1 MSWMTDLGPMRDV
14 VISSRVRL
22 ARNIKGYPFP
32 VIMDRETAREAME
45 KVHGGI
51 VSGNS
56 SLSKDLKF
64 MPMYELDDLERNILV
79 ERHLVSPDLIQR
91 ADYTGILIDDREEIC
106 IMLNEEDHIRLQCI
120 LPGNQVAKAWDTIDK
135 VDDVVEENVEYS
147 YHESLG
153 YITSCPTN
161 VGTGMRASVMMH
173 LPALVY
179 GGHINGIL
187 QTISKIGLTA
197 RGLYGEGSEALGNI
211 FQVSNQ
217 VTLGPSEEEIVDNL
231 EIVIKQIADKEKLT
245 RKAIYEANKIELED
259 NVYRSLGVLK
269 YARRLTAK
277 EFMAL
282 LSQVRLGVSM
292 GIIEDIT
299 LTDID
304 KLMVAGQSANLKS
317 YAKQHD
323 KSEEDLDIIRA
334 EIVDHLI

>member
-1 MSWMTDLGPMRDV
+1 M
-14 VISSRVRL
+14 
-22 ARNIKGYPFP
+22 AR
-32 VIMDRETAREAME
+32 
-45 KVHGGI
+45 
-51 VSGNS
+51 
-56 SLSKDLKF
+56 
-64 MPMYELDDLERNILV
+64 
-79 ERHLVSPDLIQR
+79 Q
-91 ADYTGILIDDREEIC
+91 
-106 IMLNEEDHIRLQCI
+106 
-120 LPGNQVAKAWDTIDK
+120 
-135 VDDVVEENVEYS
+135 
-147 YHESLG
+147 
-153 YITSCPTN
+153 
-161 VGTGMRASVMMH
+161 
-173 LPALVY
+173 
-179 GGHINGIL
+179 
-187 QTISKIGLTA
+187 
-197 RGLYGEGSEALGNI
+197 
-211 FQVSNQ
+211 
-217 VTLGPSEEEIVDNL
+217 EEEIVDNL